1 MNFAALIISTH
12 TLPFSV
18 IPEELEGLAR
28 GLNVGDSHELSILP
42 ASPGPL
48 HGQKW
53 KKKRDREE
61 KMENQREVGRGGG
74 GMIL

>member
-48 HGQKW
+48 HGQK
-53 KKKRDREE
+53 
-61 KMENQREVGRGGG
+61 
-74 GMIL
+74 